1 MSDNQ
6 VPFPFPR
13 TLNVR
18 QWEDYLGRRTTDE
31 EYSLI
36 ESVKDERNYNKDL
49 DKLFEITKMKGLYI
63 PKLTLRNGNCLF
75 ESLNILGFCE
85 SQDDFRIFLAYMMY
99 VFRNKKSFFEFEND
113 SRSLKEMFNDMNE
126 VEHVLCNEELI
137 VYKYTYETM
146 CQDFSSGFSWT
157 RLPTQLIIQVISK
170 LMNIRFEI
178 YSIIKKKEYTS
189 NESAYSEYI
198 YVVDVNPTDSCPH
211 VVYLGNM
218 GEKHYVPLRV
228 KTGKPAED
236 DCPKYNSARKFFF
249 EWAIAME
256 QSINEP
262 LMSDLPQQKKDLH
275 RNTQEGYVEITNP
288 INSSDNR
295 VEYE

>member
-1 MSDNQ
+1 MSDNL

-36 ESVKDERNYNKDL
+36 ESVRDERNYNKDL
-49 DKLFEITKMKGLYI
+49 DKLFEIARRKGLYI

-85 SQDDFRIFLAYMMY
+85 NQDDFRIFLAHMMY
-99 VFRNKKSFFEFEND
+99 VFKNKKSFFEYEDD
-113 SRSLKEMFNDMNE
+113 SRSLKEMFNDTNE
-126 VEHVLCNEELI
+126 VEHVMCNEELI

-146 CQDFSSGFSWT
+146 CQDFASGFSWT
-157 RLPTQLIIQVISK
+157 RLPTQIIIQFISK

-178 YSIIKKKEYTS
+178 YSNT
-189 NESAYSEYI
+189 SEYVH
-198 YVVDVNPTDSCPH
+198 VVDLNPTNTCPYII
-211 VVYLGNM
+211 YLGHL
-218 GEKHYVPLRV
+218 GERHYVPLDIRI
-228 KTGKPAED
+228 GRLEED
-236 DCPKYNSARKFFF
+236 ECPKYNSARKFFF

-262 LMSDLPQQKKDLH
+262 LISDLPQQKKDLH

-288 INSSDNR
+288 TNSSENR